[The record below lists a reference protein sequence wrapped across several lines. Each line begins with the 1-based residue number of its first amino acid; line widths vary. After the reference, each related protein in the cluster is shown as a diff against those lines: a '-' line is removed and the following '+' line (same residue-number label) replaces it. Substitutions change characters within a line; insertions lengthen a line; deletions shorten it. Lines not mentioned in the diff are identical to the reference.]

1 MMDQNEMN
9 NAIAHN
15 LMAMLGVILI
25 PFLLVALLMII
36 SQWVI
41 YTKAGKP
48 GWAILVPIYNFIV
61 MLQIVGRP
69 WYHMFFLLIPI
80 YNIIFAIQVIHGLSK
95 SFGKDAG
102 FTVGLIFLGV
112 IFYPILAFNKSIKYV
127 GPGGVVAPA
136 AQ

>member
-1 MMDQNEMN
+1 MNEENAMN
-9 NAIAHN
+9 NAMAHN
-15 LMAMLGVILI
+15 IMAMLGVILI
-25 PFLLVALLMII
+25 PLLLISLLMII

-102 FTVGLIFLGV
+102 FTVGLIFLGI
-112 IFYPILAFNKSIKYV
+112 IFYPMLAFSKSIQYV
-127 GPGGVVAPA
+127 GPGGVAAPA